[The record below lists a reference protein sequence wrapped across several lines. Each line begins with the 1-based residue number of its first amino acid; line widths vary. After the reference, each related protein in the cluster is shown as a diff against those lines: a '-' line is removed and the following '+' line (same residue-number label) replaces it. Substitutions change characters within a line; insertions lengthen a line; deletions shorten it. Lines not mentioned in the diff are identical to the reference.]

1 MNKKPKKINQIRKKP
16 AQKTIYIIYTKDP
29 KTLNFYNTNL
39 IKLTKLPYRLP
50 KNITLS
56 QIKSQWLKENNISK
70 STSIMFQTLNYTKIQ
85 RLITQ
90 IKSKKITAPKNIALK
105 RV

>member
-1 MNKKPKKINQIRKKP
+1 MNKKPKKINQTKKKP
-16 AQKTIYIIYTKDP
+16 AQKITYIIYTKDS

-39 IKLTKLPYRLP
+39 TKLTKLPYRLP

-56 QIKSQWLKENNISK
+56 QIKSQWLKENHISK
-70 STSIMFQTLNYTKIQ
+70 STSIIFQTLNYTKIQ
-85 RLITQ
+85 RLIAQ
-90 IKSKKITAPKNIALK
+90 IKTQKITTPKNIPLK